1 MRQGAVW
8 IPDWEVTA
16 AEISGEVPAGTPAAV
31 CGGKGVLAVNA
42 WAKRRGIRPGMSRR
56 EAHATCPETVL
67 FAPDPERDMRRFEPI
82 LQALDRHIARLT
94 VLEPG
99 NVIFTSRGAVRTA
112 GSEEALAEALI
123 GEIADIAGCEA
134 NVGFAE
140 GTLATLLA
148 ARESLVLSPAE
159 SADYLA
165 AQPAT
170 QVLNALPVMGR
181 KAEVEQCIDILARL
195 GIRTLGG
202 INHLGAAALT
212 TRFGA
217 MGNQLW
223 ALASGADMRLHPQG
237 MRAQDLA
244 LSRSFEPPLQQAEA
258 AAFAARTLAEQ
269 LSDEM
274 ASRGLTGGQLT
285 ITAAL
290 ESGDDLT
297 RSWMMDGGS
306 ARDITDRVRWQ
317 LTSWIDTDGGGSAI
331 CRLELH
337 MADMLP
343 AGYRP
348 QPLWGGRSAG
358 DELAARTAV
367 RMQALVGEG
376 GVRVAYN
383 VGGRL
388 PADRYEERPW
398 GEAFP
403 SSGKGKEFPW
413 PGGIPDPPPALLH
426 PTPIAIDIT
435 DECGHPLHVSGLG
448 VLTCGRGCPDPR
460 PFQLTRC
467 RANASRPAN
476 ASHRTSVSRGANASP
491 VADKSSRTSRAGEQ
505 VMREARAAS
514 GQKEVG
520 GQQAP
525 HSQWRILDFAGP
537 WVIEQ
542 HWWDPH
548 SAQRRAWLQIAVDAG
563 AVLVYAEA
571 GQWWEA
577 GSYA

>member
-67 FAPDPERDMRRFEPI
+67 LAPDPERGMRRFEPI

-99 NVIFTSRGAVRTA
+99 SVIFTSRGAVRTA
-112 GSEEALAEALI
+112 GSEQALAEALI

-148 ARESLVLSPAE
+148 ARESLMLSSAE

-181 KAEVEQCIDILARL
+181 KAEVEQYIGILARL

-202 INHLGAAALT
+202 IHCLGAAALT

-223 ALASGADMRLHPQG
+223 VLASGADMRLHPQG

-258 AAFAARTLAEQ
+258 AAFAARILAEQ
-269 LSDEM
+269 LSNEM
-274 ASRGLTGGQLT
+274 TSRGLTGGQLT
-285 ITAAL
+285 ITAVL

-297 RSWMMDGGS
+297 RSWMMDGGG

-317 LTSWIDTDGGGSAI
+317 LASWIDADGGGSAI

-367 RMQALVGEG
+367 RMQALVGED

-388 PADRYEERPW
+388 PADRYEECPW
-398 GEAFP
+398 GQVFP
-403 SSGKGKEFPW
+403 SSGKEKEFPW
-413 PGGIPDPPPALLH
+413 PGGIPDPRPPCCIPRRSPSTSQASV
-426 PTPIAIDIT
+426 AILFT
-435 DECGHPLHVSGLG
+435 Y
-448 VLTCGRGCPDPR
+448 PDW
-460 PFQLTRC
+460 
-467 RANASRPAN
+467 
-476 ASHRTSVSRGANASP
+476 G
-491 VADKSSRTSRAGEQ
+491 
-505 VMREARAAS
+505 
-514 GQKEVG
+514 
-520 GQQAP
+520 
-525 HSQWRILDFAGP
+525 
-537 WVIEQ
+537 
-542 HWWDPH
+542 
-548 SAQRRAWLQIAVDAG
+548 
-563 AVLVYAEA
+563 Y
-571 GQWWEA
+571 
-577 GSYA
+577 